1 MEAGSCRP
9 FGFRHGK
16 VRRVWGGAHVQMETA
31 CSKGCSPDRVAS
43 RQAEPSTARLRALE
57 PGDIDSLIRWV
68 NDAAVTLY
76 LSQAVA
82 YPASGSDGYR
92 WLEGLSRSHTER
104 VFAIETLEGRLIG
117 SVGLHA
123 IRWID
128 RKAELAVMIG
138 ERDCWNRGYGSW
150 AVRETLRRGF
160 EEMGLR
166 RIYLRVASDHVAAI
180 RVYRKCG
187 FQSEGLLRKDRYVGR
202 GYADTLMMSVLKEE
216 FAAGESGARNT

>member
-1 MEAGSCRP
+1 M
-9 FGFRHGK
+9 
-16 VRRVWGGAHVQMETA
+16 QMETA
-31 CSKGCSPDRVAS
+31 CSRVPGPDRVRS
-43 RQAEPSTARLRALE
+43 RRAEPPAARLRALE

-68 NDAAVTLY
+68 SNAAVTLY

-82 YPASGSDGYR
+82 YPASGSDGNR
-92 WLEGLSRSHTER
+92 WLEALSRSHTDR

-138 ERDCWNRGYGSW
+138 ERDCWNRGYGTW
-150 AVRETLRRGF
+150 AGF
-160 EEMGLR
+160 EEMSLR
-166 RIYLRVASDHVAAI
+166 RIYLRVAANHDAAI

-187 FQSEGLLRKDRYVGR
+187 FQSEGLLRKDRYIGR
-202 GYADTLMMSVLKEE
+202 GYADTLMMSVLVEE
-216 FAAGESGARNT
+216 FAAGECRAPTP

>member
-1 MEAGSCRP
+1 MP
-9 FGFRHGK
+9 
-16 VRRVWGGAHVQMETA
+16 META
-31 CSKGCSPDRVAS
+31 CSRVCSRDSVPS
-43 RQAEPSTARLRALE
+43 RQAEPLEARLRALE

-92 WLEGLSRSHTER
+92 WLEELSRSHSER

-123 IRWID
+123 IRWVD

-138 ERDCWNRGYGSW
+138 DRDYWNRGYGTW
-150 AVRETLRRGF
+150 AVQEMLRRGF
-160 EEMGLR
+160 EEMSLQ
-166 RIYLRVASDHVAAI
+166 RIYLRVASNHDAAI

-216 FAAGESGARNT
+216 FAAGKSGVRTT

>member
-1 MEAGSCRP
+1 M
-9 FGFRHGK
+9 
-16 VRRVWGGAHVQMETA
+16 QMETA
-31 CSKGCSPDRVAS
+31 CSRVAGADGVRS
-43 RQAEPSTARLRALE
+43 RQAEPPAARLRALE
-57 PGDIDSLIRWV
+57 PGDIESLLRWA

-82 YPASGSDGYR
+82 YPASASDGVR
-92 WLEGLSRSHTER
+92 WLEALSRSHTDR
-104 VFAIETLEGRLIG
+104 VFAIETLEGRLVG
-117 SVGLHA
+117 TVGLHA

-150 AVRETLRRGF
+150 AAREVLRRGF
-160 EEMGLR
+160 EQMSLQ
-166 RIYLRVASDHVAAI
+166 RIYLRVAADHAAAI

-216 FAAGESGARNT
+216 FAAGEPGARTA

>member
-1 MEAGSCRP
+1 MWAGSLMQRD
-9 FGFRHGK
+9 
-16 VRRVWGGAHVQMETA
+16 TA
-31 CSKGCSPDRVAS
+31 CSRVAGADRVRPRRAKLL
-43 RQAEPSTARLRALE
+43 EARLRALE

-82 YPASGSDGYR
+82 YPPSGSDGFR
-92 WLEGLSRSHTER
+92 WLEELSRSHTDR
-104 VFAIETLEGRLIG
+104 VFAIETPERRLIG

-123 IRWID
+123 IRWVD

-138 ERDCWNRGYGSW
+138 ERDCWNRGFGSW
-150 AVRETLRRGF
+150 AVREMLRRGF
-160 EEMGLR
+160 EEMSLR
-166 RIYLRVASDHVAAI
+166 RIYLRVAADHEAAI

-216 FAAGESGARNT
+216 FAAGESGARTT

>member
-1 MEAGSCRP
+1 M
-9 FGFRHGK
+9 
-16 VRRVWGGAHVQMETA
+16 QMEPS
-31 CSKGCSPDRVAS
+31 CSRVRGPGPVPA
-43 RQAEPSTARLRALE
+43 RRAQPCGARLRALE
-57 PGDIDSLIRWV
+57 RGDVGSLIRWV
-68 NDAAVTLY
+68 NDAAVMLY

-82 YPASGSDGYR
+82 YPASEREGCR
-92 WLEGLSRSHTER
+92 WLEELSRSHTER
-104 VFAIETLEGRLIG
+104 VFAIETLEGRLVG

-128 RKAELAVMIG
+128 RKAELALMIG

-160 EEMGLR
+160 EEMSLR
-166 RIYLRVASDHVAAI
+166 RIYLRVASDHDAAI

-216 FAAGESGARNT
+216 FAAGENGARTAQA

>member
-1 MEAGSCRP
+1 M
-9 FGFRHGK
+9 
-16 VRRVWGGAHVQMETA
+16 
-31 CSKGCSPDRVAS
+31 
-43 RQAEPSTARLRALE
+43 
-57 PGDIDSLIRWV
+57 DSLIRWV

-82 YPASGSDGYR
+82 YPASGSDGIR
-92 WLEGLSRSHTER
+92 WLEALSRSHTDR
-104 VFAIETLEGRLIG
+104 VFAIETLEGRLVG

-150 AVRETLRRGF
+150 AVREVLRRGF
-160 EEMGLR
+160 EEMSLR
-166 RIYLRVASDHVAAI
+166 RIYLRVASDHDAAI

-216 FAAGESGARNT
+216 FAAGESGARTP

>member
-1 MEAGSCRP
+1 M
-9 FGFRHGK
+9 
-16 VRRVWGGAHVQMETA
+16 QMETA
-31 CSKGCSPDRVAS
+31 CSRVRGPDRVAS
-43 RQAEPSTARLRALE
+43 RQAEPSAARLRALE

-68 NDAAVTLY
+68 NDAAVTLF

-82 YPASGSDGYR
+82 YPASASDGTR
-92 WLEGLSRSHTER
+92 WLEALSRSLTEK
-104 VFAIETLEGRLIG
+104 VLAIETREGRLIG

-128 RKAELAVMIG
+128 RKAELALMIG
-138 ERDCWNRGYGSW
+138 ERDCWNRGYGTW
-150 AVRETLRRGF
+150 AVREMLRRGF

-166 RIYLRVASDHVAAI
+166 RIYLRVASNHEAAI

-187 FQSEGLLRKDRYVGR
+187 FRSEGLLRQDRYVGR

-216 FAAGESGARNT
+216 LAAGKRGDRTA

>member
-1 MEAGSCRP
+1 LE
-9 FGFRHGK
+9 
-16 VRRVWGGAHVQMETA
+16 
-31 CSKGCSPDRVAS
+31 
-43 RQAEPSTARLRALE
+43 ARLRALG

-68 NDAAVTLY
+68 KDAAVTLY

-92 WLEGLSRSHTER
+92 WLEELSRSHSER

-123 IRWID
+123 IRWVD
-128 RKAELAVMIG
+128 RKAELSVMIG
-138 ERDCWNRGYGSW
+138 ERDYWNRGYGTW
-150 AVRETLRRGF
+150 AVQEMLRRGF
-160 EEMGLR
+160 EEMSLQ
-166 RIYLRVASDHVAAI
+166 RIYLSVASNHDAAI

-187 FQSEGLLRKDRYVGR
+187 FQSEGLLRNDRYVGR

-216 FAAGESGARNT
+216 FAAGKSGVRST

>member
-1 MEAGSCRP
+1 M
-9 FGFRHGK
+9 
-16 VRRVWGGAHVQMETA
+16 QMETA
-31 CSKGCSPDRVAS
+31 CPKVGSPDRVAS
-43 RQAEPSTARLRALE
+43 RPAESSAARLRPLE

-82 YPASGSDGYR
+82 YPASGSDGCR
-92 WLEGLSRSHTER
+92 WLEALSRSHADR

-128 RKAELAVMIG
+128 RKGELAVMIG
-138 ERDCWNRGYGSW
+138 ERDCWNLGYGSW
-150 AVRETLRRGF
+150 AVREMLRLGF
-160 EEMGLR
+160 EQMSLR
-166 RIYLRVASDHVAAI
+166 RIYLRVASNHEAAI

-187 FQSEGLLRKDRYVGR
+187 FRSEGLLRKDRYVGR
-202 GYADTLMMSVLKEE
+202 GYSDTLMMSVLKEE
-216 FAAGESGARNT
+216 FAAGESGARTT

>member
-1 MEAGSCRP
+1 M
-9 FGFRHGK
+9 
-16 VRRVWGGAHVQMETA
+16 QMETA
-31 CSKGCSPDRVAS
+31 ATRVGRPDSVPS
-43 RQAEPSTARLRALE
+43 RQTVPSAARLRALE
-57 PGDIDSLIRWV
+57 PGDMDSLVGWV

-82 YPASGSDGYR
+82 YPASGSDGVR
-92 WLEGLSRSHTER
+92 WLETLSRSHTDR
-104 VFAIETLEGRLIG
+104 VYAIETPEGRLVG

-138 ERDCWNRGYGSW
+138 ERDCWNRGYGTW

-160 EEMGLR
+160 EEMSLQ
-166 RIYLRVASDHVAAI
+166 RIYLRVASNHDAAI

-187 FQSEGLLRKDRYVGR
+187 FQSEGLLRKDRYIGR

-216 FAAGESGARNT
+216 FAAGESGARTT

>member
-1 MEAGSCRP
+1 M
-9 FGFRHGK
+9 
-16 VRRVWGGAHVQMETA
+16 QMETA
-31 CSKGCSPDRVAS
+31 CSRVAGADRVRS
-43 RQAEPSTARLRALE
+43 RQAEPLEARLRLLE
-57 PGDIDSLIRWV
+57 PGDIDSLIGWA

-82 YPASGSDGYR
+82 YPASGSDGVR
-92 WLEGLSRSHTER
+92 WLEALSRSHTDR
-104 VFAIETLEGRLIG
+104 VFAIETLEGRLVG
-117 SVGLHA
+117 TVGLHA

-138 ERDCWNRGYGSW
+138 ERDCWNRGFGTW
-150 AVRETLRRGF
+150 AVREVLRRGF
-160 EEMGLR
+160 EEMSLR
-166 RIYLRVASDHVAAI
+166 RIYLRVASDHAAAI

-216 FAAGESGARNT
+216 FAAGNLEPEPPRPASELRR

>member
-1 MEAGSCRP
+1 MDTSCSRVAG
-9 FGFRHGK
+9 G
-16 VRRVWGGAHVQMETA
+16 
-31 CSKGCSPDRVAS
+31 DRVRP
-43 RQAEPSTARLRALE
+43 RQAALLETRLRALE
-57 PGDIDSLIRWV
+57 PGDIDSLIRWAS
-68 NDAAVTLY
+68 DAAVTLY

-82 YPASGSDGYR
+82 YPVSRSDGFR
-92 WLEGLSRSHTER
+92 WLEELSRSHADR

-138 ERDCWNRGYGSW
+138 ERDCWNRGYGTW
-150 AVRETLRRGF
+150 AVREMLRRGF
-160 EEMGLR
+160 EEMSLQ
-166 RIYLRVASDHVAAI
+166 RIYLRVACNHDAAI

-187 FQSEGLLRKDRYVGR
+187 FRSEGLLRKDRYVGR

-216 FAAGESGARNT
+216 FAAGKSGARTT

>member
-1 MEAGSCRP
+1 M
-9 FGFRHGK
+9 
-16 VRRVWGGAHVQMETA
+16 QMETA
-31 CSKGCSPDRVAS
+31 SSRVCSRDRVPS
-43 RQAEPSTARLRALE
+43 RQAEPLEARLRALG

-68 NDAAVTLY
+68 KDAAVTLY

-92 WLEGLSRSHTER
+92 WLEELSRSHSEG

-123 IRWID
+123 IRWVD
-128 RKAELAVMIG
+128 RKAELSVMIG
-138 ERDCWNRGYGSW
+138 ERDYWNRGYGTW
-150 AVRETLRRGF
+150 AVQEMLRRGF
-160 EEMGLR
+160 EEMSLQ
-166 RIYLRVASDHVAAI
+166 RIYLRVASNHDAAI

-187 FQSEGLLRKDRYVGR
+187 FQSEGLLRNDRYVGR

-216 FAAGESGARNT
+216 FAAGKSGVRST

>member
-1 MEAGSCRP
+1 
-9 FGFRHGK
+9 
-16 VRRVWGGAHVQMETA
+16 META
-31 CSKGCSPDRVAS
+31 CSKERSPDRVAS
-43 RQAEPSTARLRALE
+43 GQAERPAGRLRALE

-92 WLEGLSRSHTER
+92 WLEELSRSHTDR
-104 VFAIETLEGRLIG
+104 VFAIETLHGRLIG

-138 ERDCWNRGYGSW
+138 ERDCWNRGYGTW

-160 EEMGLR
+160 EEMSLR
-166 RIYLRVASDHVAAI
+166 RIYLRVASSHEAAI

-216 FAAGESGARNT
+216 FAAGECGARNS

>member
-1 MEAGSCRP
+1 ML
-9 FGFRHGK
+9 
-16 VRRVWGGAHVQMETA
+16 META
-31 CSKGCSPDRVAS
+31 VSKARSPDRVGS
-43 RQAEPSTARLRALE
+43 RPAEPSIAKLRPLE

-82 YPASGSDGYR
+82 YPTSGSDGFR
-92 WLEGLSRSHTER
+92 WLEELSRSHTDR

-138 ERDCWNRGYGSW
+138 ERDCWNRGYGTW
-150 AVRETLRRGF
+150 AVREMLRRGI
-160 EEMGLR
+160 EEMSLQ
-166 RIYLRVASDHVAAI
+166 RIYLRVASNHQAAI
-180 RVYRKCG
+180 RVYRRCG
-187 FQSEGLLRKDRYVGR
+187 FQSEGLLRRDRYVGR
-202 GYADTLMMSVLKEE
+202 GYGDTLIMSVLMKE
-216 FAAGESGARNT
+216 FAAGESRARVT

>member
-1 MEAGSCRP
+1 MEA
-9 FGFRHGK
+9 
-16 VRRVWGGAHVQMETA
+16 
-31 CSKGCSPDRVAS
+31 
-43 RQAEPSTARLRALE
+43 
-57 PGDIDSLIRWV
+57 GDIDSLICWV

-82 YPASGSDGYR
+82 YPASASDGIR
-92 WLEGLSRSHTER
+92 WLEALSRSHTDR
-104 VFAIETLEGRLIG
+104 VFAIETLEGRLVG
-117 SVGLHA
+117 TVGLHT

-138 ERDCWNRGYGSW
+138 ERDCWNRGYGTW
-150 AVRETLRRGF
+150 AVREMLRRGF
-160 EEMGLR
+160 EEMSLR
-166 RIYLRVASDHVAAI
+166 RIYLRVASDHAAAI

-216 FAAGESGARNT
+216 FAAGESGVRTP

>member
-1 MEAGSCRP
+1 ML
-9 FGFRHGK
+9 
-16 VRRVWGGAHVQMETA
+16 META
-31 CSKGCSPDRVAS
+31 CSRVRSPESVPS
-43 RQAEPSTARLRALE
+43 RQAEPLEARLRALE

-68 NDAAVTLY
+68 SDAAVTLY

-92 WLEGLSRSHTER
+92 WLEALSRSHTER
-104 VFAIETLEGRLIG
+104 VYAIETLQGRLIG

-123 IRWID
+123 IRWVD

-138 ERDCWNRGYGSW
+138 ERDCWNRGCGSW
-150 AVRETLRRGF
+150 AVQEMLRRGF
-160 EEMGLR
+160 EEMSLQ
-166 RIYLRVASDHVAAI
+166 RIYLRVASDHDAAI
-180 RVYRKCG
+180 RVYRRCG

-216 FAAGESGARNT
+216 FAAGKGGARTT

>member
-1 MEAGSCRP
+1 
-9 FGFRHGK
+9 
-16 VRRVWGGAHVQMETA
+16 META
-31 CSKGCSPDRVAS
+31 RSRVSGADRVRS
-43 RQAEPSTARLRALE
+43 RQAGPREARLRALE
-57 PGDIDSLIRWV
+57 PGDIGSLVRWV

-92 WLEGLSRSHTER
+92 WLQELSRSHTDR
-104 VFAIETLEGRLIG
+104 VFAIATMEGRLIG
-117 SVGLHA
+117 SIGLHA

-150 AVRETLRRGF
+150 AVREMLRRGF
-160 EEMGLR
+160 EEMSLQ
-166 RIYLRVASDHVAAI
+166 RIYLRVSSDHDAAI

-216 FAAGESGARNT
+216 FTAGESGARTR